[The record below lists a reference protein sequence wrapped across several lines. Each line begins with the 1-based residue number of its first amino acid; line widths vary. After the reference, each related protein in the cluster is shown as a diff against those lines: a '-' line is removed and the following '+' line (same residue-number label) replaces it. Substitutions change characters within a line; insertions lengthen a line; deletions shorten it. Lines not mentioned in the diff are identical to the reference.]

1 MSSKTVASMKWHA
14 EGRTNDGI
22 MRHPADSMA
31 LKTFDS
37 RYVDFSF
44 DSRNVRLGLAAD
56 GFNPYGNMSTSYS
69 IWPVILVPCNLPPWM
84 CMKRSF
90 FILSLLIPGPS
101 SSSNDIDVY
110 MQPLV
115 EELKE
120 LWDVGEQTYDISS
133 KEKFQMHTTL
143 MWTINDF
150 SGYGDLS
157 GWNTKGALACP
168 SCNYETHSRWLKHGR
183 KYCFMGQRHFLDKD
197 HRFCKDRA
205 SFDGKQEIEPAPDML
220 AGFKIMMQTED
231 LDYKF
236 RKTKANEKNKKRK
249 KEADGDEIQ
258 PWKKRSIFFT
268 LSYWTNQKLRH
279 NLDVMYIEKNVIDNV
294 YGTLLNLDGKTKDN
308 LKARLDLQEMGIRRE
323 LHPQKISSNKIY
335 LPPACFSMILKE
347 KDDFLKVLKGV
358 KIPDGYASNISRCI
372 QLRQHKIIGLKSF
385 DGHILMQQ
393 LLLIAL
399 RGALQKQVASPL
411 IELSCFF
418 REICSKVLQV
428 EELDRLASR
437 IVLTLCNLERIFPP
451 SFFTVMVHLVV
462 HLATKA
468 KIASLIHYR
477 WMYPIER
484 YLQRLKSYVCNKA
497 HLEGSIVE
505 GYIAEECLIFCLRYL
520 ESVEIV
526 FNRPL
531 RNVEV
536 STGAIMNIEL
546 DQKSWILAHRYVL
559 FNNDEIQ
566 PYRIIEINVIILM
579 DPIIYKVVAMDDTR
593 KQQLTDEIKWLAQG
607 PNTLARR
614 FKRYVV
620 NGFKFRI
627 KNYEAAKKTQNNGV
641 CVATEGGTMYYGVL
655 FDIIELN
662 YFDKL
667 KYVLFKCNWAD
678 VNIGRGY
685 KIDEYG
691 FNLVKFSH
699 LIDTGE
705 RLNDEPFVLSSQA
718 SQVYYVG
725 DVRHENWLVVVK
737 TKARDV
743 FDVGT
748 SELCDGDIDTYYDN
762 EPYNMIVEDTYVD
775 ANENLN
781 WARNDTDGTTIN
793 IPLPLDNQ
801 LIDEDDLDEDV

>member
-1 MSSKTVASMKWHA
+1 
-14 EGRTNDGI
+14 
-22 MRHPADSMA
+22 
-31 LKTFDS
+31 
-37 RYVDFSF
+37 
-44 DSRNVRLGLAAD
+44 
-56 GFNPYGNMSTSYS
+56 
-69 IWPVILVPCNLPPWM
+69 
-84 CMKRSF
+84 
-90 FILSLLIPGPS
+90 
-101 SSSNDIDVY
+101 
-110 MQPLV
+110 
-115 EELKE
+115 
-120 LWDVGEQTYDISS
+120 
-133 KEKFQMHTTL
+133 MH
-143 MWTINDF
+143 
-150 SGYGDLS
+150 
-157 GWNTKGALACP
+157 
-168 SCNYETHSRWLKHGR
+168 
-183 KYCFMGQRHFLDKD
+183 
-197 HRFCKDRA
+197 
-205 SFDGKQEIEPAPDML
+205 
-220 AGFKIMMQTED
+220 
-231 LDYKF
+231 
-236 RKTKANEKNKKRK
+236 
-249 KEADGDEIQ
+249 
-258 PWKKRSIFFT
+258 
-268 LSYWTNQKLRH
+268 
-279 NLDVMYIEKNVIDNV
+279 IEKNVIDNV

-323 LHPQKISSNKIY
+323 LHPQKISSNKTY

-358 KIPDGYASNISRCI
+358 KVPDGYASNISRCI
-372 QLRQHKIIGLKSF
+372 QLRQRKIIGLKSH

-393 LLLIAL
+393 LLPIAL
-399 RGALQKQVASPL
+399 RGTLPKKVASPL

-462 HLATKA
+462 HLATEA
-468 KIASLIHYR
+468 KIAGPVHYR

-484 YLQRLKSYVCNKA
+484 YLQRLKSYVRNKA
-497 HLEGSIVE
+497 HPEGSIAE
-505 GYIAEECLIFCLRYL
+505 GYIAEECLIFCSRYL
-520 ESVEIV
+520 ESIETV

-531 RNVEV
+531 RNVED

-546 DQKSWILAHRYVL
+546 DQKSWIQAHRYVL

-566 PYRIIEINVIILM
+566 PYRIEHKEHIKRQSRPRRLTDEVLNKM
-579 DPIIYKVVAMDDTR
+579 HMEKFCEWFRSYVVAMDDTR
-593 KQQLTDEIKWLAQG
+593 KQQLADEIKWLAQG

-627 KNYEAAKKTQNNGV
+627 KNYEETKKTQNSGV

-655 FDIIELN
+655 IDIIELN

-678 VNIGRGY
+678 VNTSRGY

-691 FNLVKFSH
+691 FNLVNFSH
-699 LIDTGE
+699 LIHTGE

-718 SQVYYVG
+718 TQVYYVG

-748 SELCDGDIDTYYDN
+748 TELGDGVVDNYYDN
-762 EPYNMIVEDTYVD
+762 EPYNMIVEDTHVD